1 MLWRT
6 DLILAFLG
14 DSFSFL
20 SAPPPLAKR
29 RRNKGKSL
37 LEQNE
42 ERTKSVLWSEKETG
56 RLVERSLP
64 TTDAIYFF
72 Y

>member
-6 DLILAFLG
+6 DLILASLG
-14 DSFSFL
+14 DSFL
-20 SAPPPLAKR
+20 SAPPLAKR

-37 LEQNE
+37 DEQNE